1 LSEQEARSI
10 AGLLFWQPA
19 RRTQNCFLIE
29 KIALGKHVPF
39 WKRKTQSAIF
49 PQTKMEMTMRKKI
62 LTVLFVPLI
71 AALAAQ
77 TAAASERH
85 HTRTKDRAAAC
96 EQLRNSNAYA
106 ASGGIAV
113 QSNWSDYANGA
124 MASGIAGH

>member
-1 LSEQEARSI
+1 MQ
-10 AGLLFWQPA
+10 
-19 RRTQNCFLIE
+19 
-29 KIALGKHVPF
+29 
-39 WKRKTQSAIF
+39 KTF
-49 PQTKMEMTMRKKI
+49 
-62 LTVLFVPLI
+62 LTVLGATLI

-77 TAAASERH
+77 ATAASEH
-85 HTRTKDRAAAC
+85 HNTRTKGHAVAI